1 MERGPIRIAL
11 LGSTGSIGRQTLD
24 VVREHPGKF
33 ELVALAAGS
42 RADVLEQQ
50 VREFRPKRVSLDP
63 GVAFDPEYAVKIGR
77 GEEGLVACATQSG
90 VDIVVVATSGVKSI
104 SAVIAA
110 ARKGR
115 IIALANKEA
124 LVCAADLVLPV
135 VRQFGA
141 ELRPVDSEHSAIW
154 QCTGALQRP
163 DVVSLTLTASGGPFR
178 TMRSAELLSVT
189 AEDALK
195 HPTWDMGRKIT
206 IDSATLVNKGLEVIE
221 AQRLFGLPF
230 EQIRVVIHPES
241 IVHSLVEFADGSTLA
256 QLSEPDMRLPIQYA
270 LTAPAHMPRTSRLL
284 DLISIGQLTFE
295 RPNVTKFP
303 ALDLCVAAGKAGGS
317 ACTALCAAD
326 EVAVE
331 AFLAGRLS
339 FPGIAR
345 VLDYVLSRHD
355 LTPIDS
361 VDAIAAVLDESTAL
375 AEEALL
381 SIG

>member
-1 MERGPIRIAL
+1 VERAPVKIAL
-11 LGSTGSIGRQTLD
+11 LGSTGSVGRQTLD
-24 VVREHPGKF
+24 VVREHPGTF
-33 ELVALAAGS
+33 EIVTLAAGS
-42 RADVLEQQ
+42 RADLLEQQ

-63 GVAFDPEYAVKIGR
+63 GVAFDPDYAIKIGR
-77 GEEGLVACATQSG
+77 GEEGLVQCATHPG

-104 SAVIAA
+104 AAVIAA
-110 ARKGR
+110 ARMGR
-115 IIALANKEA
+115 TIALANKEA
-124 LVCAADLVLPV
+124 LVCAADLVLPA
-135 VRQFGA
+135 VRQFNA

-195 HPTWDMGRKIT
+195 HPTWDMGPKIT

-221 AQRLFGLPF
+221 AHRLFSLPF
-230 EQIRVVIHPES
+230 DRIGVVIHPES

-256 QLSEPDMRLPIQYA
+256 QLSEPDMRLPIQFA
-270 LTAPAHMPRTSRLL
+270 LTAPDHLPRTSRML
-284 DLISIGQLTFE
+284 DLVSIGQLTFE
-295 RPNVTKFP
+295 RPDNAKFP
-303 ALDLCVAAGKAGGS
+303 ALELCIAAGKAGGS

-326 EVAVE
+326 DVAVD

-345 VLDYVLSRHD
+345 VIDYVLSRHD
-355 LTPIDS
+355 LAPIDS
-361 VDAIAAVLDESTAL
+361 LETIAGILDESTAV